1 VSSWTSSRSLLST
14 SAEQPAAGGGPGDR
28 RRATVP
34 IIVGLVVSAGLLWW
48 TMRGLQLADVVRH
61 VRGARPLPLL
71 LSVALA
77 TLTFPL
83 RAFRWRALLRDSA
96 DRLLPA
102 GAAWHGIAIGYL
114 ANNVLPLRA
123 GEILRAYAV
132 TRLAPVRLS
141 SAVASVAVERVFDAL
156 TVVAMLGIALLAAGL
171 PGDVRIAGLPV
182 SQLAQRIGL
191 AAAVAF
197 LLAAVVLSRPHAF
210 AMWCERVIPFKG
222 LARRMVALLE
232 GIRAGLSVLRSPGRL
247 AVVVGWSIAIWL
259 VNALSFLA
267 LFPAFGLRID
277 LAGAVLV
284 QSAIVF
290 GIAVPSS
297 PGYVGVFEA
306 AIVLA
311 LALYGVAQDQAL
323 AYAVTYHAATF
334 VPITL
339 LGLYSLTRTPL
350 AWRDLR

>member
-1 VSSWTSSRSLLST
+1 
-14 SAEQPAAGGGPGDR
+14 
-28 RRATVP
+28 VP
-34 IIVGLVVSAGLLWW
+34 ILLGLAVSAALLWW
-48 TMRGLQLADVVRH
+48 TMRGLHIADVVRY

-83 RAFRWRALLRDSA
+83 RALRWRVLLREGD
-96 DRLLPA
+96 DQPLPA
-102 GAAWHGIAIGYL
+102 RAAWHAIAIGYL

-156 TVVAMLGIALLAAGL
+156 TVVGMLGIALLAAAL

-191 AAAVAF
+191 AAALAF
-197 LLAAVVLSRPHAF
+197 LLAALVLSRPHAF
-210 AMWCERVIPFKG
+210 AVWFERVIPFKG
-222 LARRMVALLE
+222 VARRLVALLE
-232 GIRAGLSVLRSPGRL
+232 GVRAGLSALRSPGRL
-247 AVVVGWSIAIWL
+247 AAVVAWSITIWF
-259 VNALSFLA
+259 VNALSFFA
-267 LFPAFGLRID
+267 LFPAFGLQID

-306 AIVLA
+306 AVVLA
-311 LALYGVAQDQAL
+311 LALYAVPQDQAL
-323 AYAVTYHAATF
+323 AYAVTYHATTF

-339 LGLYSLTRTPL
+339 LGLYSLARTPL
-350 AWRDLR
+350 AWRDLRR